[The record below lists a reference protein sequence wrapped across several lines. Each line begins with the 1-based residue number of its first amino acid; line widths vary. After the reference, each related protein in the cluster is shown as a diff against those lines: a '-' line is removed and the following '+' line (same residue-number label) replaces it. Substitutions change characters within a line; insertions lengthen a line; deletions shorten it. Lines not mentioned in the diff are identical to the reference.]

1 MGEENGFYLKSY
13 LEYFWLFSRKK
24 HAYWEWCFKK
34 LHFRSGILRSRI
46 HRWNPVLN
54 VLALGGSM
62 WYFILRIRL
71 GLHLGIH
78 LGCSW
83 GDNYGLYIYRWQCP
97 TSKQSL
103 FCFPWSYKY
112 LITIP
117 KRKEPYLLK
126 NLSSTWPP
134 VYIDCDWCGY
144 KENNSH
150 WVLFSIVD
158 WFIQQNLVWN
168 FQYANHY

>member
-1 MGEENGFYLKSY
+1 MPIRIQYWINWEKRMGFTWKVTWNIFDS
-13 LEYFWLFSRKK
+13 S
-24 HAYWEWCFKK
+24 AD
-34 LHFRSGILRSRI
+34 RSMLTESGVLRSRI
-46 HRWNPVLN
+46 HRWNPALN
-54 VLALGGSM
+54 VLALGGSI
-62 WYFILRIRL
+62 WYFFLRICL
-71 GLHLGIH
+71 DLHLGIH

-97 TSKQSL
+97 TCKQSL

-112 LITIP
+112 LITIL

-134 VYIDCDWCGY
+134 VYIDCDLCGY
-144 KENNSH
+144 KESNSH
-150 WVLFSIVD
+150 WVLLSIAD

-168 FQYANHY
+168 F